1 MTVQYKITS
10 AITDDTQLTVAVK
23 CCEQIGAR
31 KDEHG
36 TSLPIIRCRNVT
48 VVILIEDLPATGK
61 LTYIKNEIET
71 AYDALP
77 DESLV
82 KSLIGKKWEVEA
94 KWTSAK

>member
-1 MTVQYKITS
+1 MTVKYKIAS

-23 CCEQIGAR
+23 CCEQIGIR

-36 TSLPIIRCRNVT
+36 NPIPIIRCRNVT
-48 VVILIEDLPATGK
+48 VVILIEDLPTTDK
-61 LTYIKNEIET
+61 LAYIKNQVEA
-71 AYDALP
+71 AYKSLP

-94 KWTSAK
+94 KWTSAR

>member
-1 MTVQYKITS
+1 MVIQYKITS
-10 AITDDTQLTVAVK
+10 AITDGTQLTVAVK

-31 KDEHG
+31 KDEH
-36 TSLPIIRCRNVT
+36 SNSIPIIQCRSIP

>member
-1 MTVQYKITS
+1 MVTQYRVTS
-10 AITDDTQLTVAVK
+10 AITDGTALTVIAE
-23 CCEQIGAR
+23 CCEQIGVR

-36 TSLPIIRCRNVT
+36 NPIPIIRCRNVT

>member
-10 AITDDTQLTVAVK
+10 AITDGTALTVIAK
-23 CCEQIGAR
+23 CCEQIGVR

-36 TSLPIIRCRNVT
+36 NPIPIIRCRNVT

-61 LTYIKNEIET
+61 LTYMKNGIET

-82 KSLIGKKWEVEA
+82 KVLIGKTWV
-94 KWTSAK
+94 S